1 MLGPHSAARTTPSEV
16 AGTLTDLEV
25 VRHVGQAHHHRRGS
39 VREFRVQHRPRP
51 GRRERRRQGGPPRDQ
66 EGGHRGLPEH
76 RALPIG
82 LVRPAHAG
90 HEAQGRGHHR
100 RPQRPRREVQGVRE
114 PDAGGRPRGRL
125 RPRAR
130 AHHPRVGAR
139 GQGVPARLRVP
150 RGHRA
155 GARPRLRL
163 GLELT
168 RNLPKEGCD
177 DWTTE
182 DPKGQLQAAK
192 DKNKDT
198 GGIYVPAARVVKAW
212 NQRYPTAKPL
222 RSYHAEAILCHAL
235 TGKTTLDEA
244 VLAFFDKAYELL
256 APGARTLVPG
266 SYTRYVDDWLSD
278 EDRAKACEKVEAARE
293 KAHEAA
299 EKDDPG
305 EAMDAWVKVFGTSF
319 PAPSTDPD
327 VLAEGL
333 REGTAKAVGA
343 GFAVGGLGERKS
355 IEG

>member
-1 MLGPHSAARTTPSEV
+1 MSDKLITTVEEAFESFECNTARVPDDENADAKAVHPEIRKAVTAAFPNTEHFLSGSYGRRTQAMKLKDVDIIVVLNDPDGKFKASASQTLEDVREVVSDHELVRTTRV
-16 AGTLTDLEV
+16 
-25 VRHVGQAHHHRRGS
+25 S
-39 VREFRVQHRPRP
+39 VRAVKAFLHDYEFHV
-51 GRRERRRQGGPPRDQ
+51 D
-66 EGGHRGLPEH
+66 
-76 RALPIG
+76 I
-82 LVRPAHAG
+82 
-90 HEAQGRGHHR
+90 
-100 RPQRPRREVQGVRE
+100 
-114 PDAGGRPRGRL
+114 
-125 RPRAR
+125 
-130 AHHPRVGAR
+130 
-139 GQGVPARLRVP
+139 VPALVP
-150 RGHRA
+150 AFGS
-155 GARPRLRL
+155 

-222 RSYHAEAILCHAL
+222 RSYHAEAILWHAL

-355 IEG
+355 IEGRSWSRC